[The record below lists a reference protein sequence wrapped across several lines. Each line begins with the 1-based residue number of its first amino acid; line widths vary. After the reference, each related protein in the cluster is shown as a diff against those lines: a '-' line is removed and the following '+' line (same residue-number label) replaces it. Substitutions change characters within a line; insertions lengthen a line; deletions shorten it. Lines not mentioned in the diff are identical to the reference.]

1 MQTAASRKPHGER
14 TRSLARKTK
23 QKITFSLK
31 ADCSDLLQKK
41 GERTISSE
49 TLWRAPNGRDGLPLC
64 VVRMLGGRACGTPIV
79 VFSIRTWIS
88 PGLRLRAELVAVL
101 KGRGACA
108 LHPVC
113 GAVSATFESNQCVI
127 DQQGAHWTHEQID
140 RSHRIL
146 FENCLKTACG
156 E

>member
-1 MQTAASRKPHGER
+1 M
-14 TRSLARKTK
+14 
-23 QKITFSLK
+23 
-31 ADCSDLLQKK
+31 
-41 GERTISSE
+41 
-49 TLWRAPNGRDGLPLC
+49 
-64 VVRMLGGRACGTPIV
+64 
-79 VFSIRTWIS
+79 S

-101 KGRGACA
+101 KGRGTCALSEGAQAGTDLYRARDRRHGAGKHAPSFNLPSA